1 MKFRKYLLPTLLTIA
16 VLLSLALSVAMWL
29 NPARYGS
36 RQQSNTKTPAKTES
50 VNKSISYVYSPVQAV
65 YADQNGNQ
73 ELLVNTSV
81 NSVAEIKRQMHDYKD
96 ASLKTISTK
105 SKDNYV
111 EALERPNSFLLNYT
125 STVTM
130 KLVDAF
136 VNNRFKNLPNYEVD
150 HIVVPTDD
158 SNHLYLL
165 ADKEYKIY
173 EITVQKHD
181 LKGLQQIMQGDDIR
195 QVPASV
201 QMLNNKPNVYTEND
215 FNLQTYRYLVSSQSE
230 DYYVSRL
237 LNGENSQNVRVK
249 KQGNNTNY
257 TDGNNRQ
264 LTFNEKQKMVDYN
277 DFQAK
282 PESLSLTSLL
292 TGGYNNLVTLGV
304 SLDNVRLYDHDAND
318 HTMTYR
324 YFVEGFPVFGNN
336 GQGSIT
342 MKNVNTETVRYRF
355 PLTSPQVPIP
365 NGNDTVTMQSTQT
378 VIDRLKE
385 LGYKQSAIDQIHIGY
400 RLQKDPSSTML
411 VKLTPEWYIRYNG
424 KWQSYS
430 QLSGTTI
437 TTN

>member
-36 RQQSNTKTPAKTES
+36 RQQNNTKTPAKTES
-50 VNKSISYVYSPVQAV
+50 VNKSIGYVYSPVQAV

-73 ELLVNTSV
+73 ELLINTSV
-81 NSVAEIKRQMHDYKD
+81 NTVAEIKHQMHDYQD
-96 ASLKTISTK
+96 ASLKTISSK
-105 SKDNYV
+105 SKGNYV

-130 KLVDAF
+130 KMVDAF
-136 VNNRFKNLPNYEVD
+136 VNNRFKDLPNYEVD

-158 SNHLYLL
+158 SEHLYLL

-173 EITVQKHD
+173 RISIKKHN
-181 LKGLQQIMQGDDIR
+181 LEGLQQIMQGGNIR
-195 QVPASV
+195 KVPAAV
-201 QMLNNKPNVYTEND
+201 HMLNNKPNVYTENS
-215 FNLQTYRYLVSSQSE
+215 FTLQPYRYLVSSQSE

-249 KQGNNTNY
+249 KQGNNTSY

-264 LTFNEKQKMVDYN
+264 LNFNEKQKMVNYS

-282 PESLSLTSLL
+282 PGSLSLTSLL

-304 SLDNVRLYDHDAND
+304 SLDNVRLYDHNLNS
-318 HTMTYR
+318 HMITYR

-342 MKNVNTETVRYRF
+342 MQNVNTETVRYRF

-365 NGNDTVTMQSTQT
+365 NGNSTVTMLPTQT

-385 LGYKQSAIDQIHIGY
+385 LGYKERSISQIHIGY
-400 RLQKDPSSTML
+400 SLKKDSSSML
-411 VKLTPEWYIRYNG
+411 VKLTPEWYIKYNG

-430 QLSGTTI
+430 QMSGTTV